1 MIHSNGTSKTERRK
15 HARFPVVGNL
25 IEPITLRYAVPKSP
39 GASKKVATSEAM
51 TQPAILTN
59 LSAGGMQ
66 LITFLAPPHAKRLDM
81 VLNLPGLDHMPVTGR
96 VVRVH
101 EKGETFVVGI
111 QFIKIPKK
119 HQKRI
124 NDMAVDNLD
133 CETRLSLGLPE
144 ACVRTCQ
151 FHPLC
156 HKPQK
161 APHWPPRA

>member
-1 MIHSNGTSKTERRK
+1 MIHRNGTHKSERRK
-15 HARFPVVGNL
+15 HARFPIVGNL
-25 IEPITLRYAVPKSP
+25 IEPITLRYAAPK
-39 GASKKVATSEAM
+39 AAKVEKKIATSDAL

-81 VLNLPGLDHMPVTGR
+81 ILNLPGLDHMPVTGR

-111 QFIKIPKK
+111 QFLKIQRR

-124 NDMAVDNLD
+124 NEMAVDNLD
-133 CETRLSLGLPE
+133 CETRLSLALPE
-144 ACVRTCQ
+144 ACVRACR
-151 FHPLC
+151 FNSLC
-156 HKPQK
+156 HKAQK

>member
-1 MIHSNGTSKTERRK
+1 MTHRNGTNPTERRK
-15 HARFPVVGNL
+15 HARFPIVSSL
-25 IEPITLRYAVPKSP
+25 IEPITLRYAAPKASR
-39 GASKKVATSEAM
+39 GARKVATTEAM

-81 VLNLPGLDHMPVTGR
+81 VLNLPGFDHMPVTGR

-101 EKGETFVVGI
+101 EKGETFVIGI
-111 QFIKIPKK
+111 EFLKIQKK

-124 NDMAVDNLD
+124 SEMAVDNLD
-133 CETRLSLGLPE
+133 CETRVSLSLPE
-144 ACVRTCQ
+144 ACVPNCR
-151 FHPLC
+151 FHLLC
-156 HKPQK
+156 HKAQK

>member
-1 MIHSNGTSKTERRK
+1 MTHRNGSDTKERRK
-15 HARFPVVGNL
+15 HARFAIVGNL
-25 IEPITLRYAVPKSP
+25 IEPITLRYAAPKGDGHKVPS
-39 GASKKVATSEAM
+39 ADAM

-59 LSAGGMQ
+59 LSGGGMQ

-81 VLNLPGLDHMPVTGR
+81 VLNLPGFDHMPVTGH

-111 QFIKIPKK
+111 QFVHIQEK
-119 HQKRI
+119 HQRRI

-133 CETRLSLGLPE
+133 CETRLALSLPE
-144 ACVRTCQ
+144 ACVKDCH

-156 HKPQK
+156 HKVQK
-161 APHWPPRA
+161 APHWHRR

>member
-1 MIHSNGTSKTERRK
+1 MSHRNGTDKTERRR
-15 HARFPVVGNL
+15 HARFALVGNL
-25 IEPITLRYAVPKSP
+25 IEPITLRYAPPKAT
-39 GASKKVATSEAM
+39 GKKIATNDAL

-81 VLNLPGLDHMPVTGR
+81 VINLPGLDHMPVTGR

-111 QFIKIPKK
+111 QFLKIQKK
-119 HQKRI
+119 HQRRI
-124 NDMAVDNLD
+124 EEMAADNSD
-133 CETRLSLGLPE
+133 CETRLALSLPE
-144 ACVRTCQ
+144 ACVRNCH
-151 FHPLC
+151 FHHLC

>member
-1 MIHSNGTSKTERRK
+1 MSHRNGTNGADRRK
-15 HARFPVVGNL
+15 HPRFALVGNL
-25 IEPITLRYAVPKSP
+25 IEPITLRYAPPKAT
-39 GASKKVATSEAM
+39 GKKIATGEAL

-111 QFIKIPKK
+111 QFLKIQKR

-124 NDMAVDNLD
+124 NEMAADNTD
-133 CETRLSLGLPE
+133 CETRLALSLPE
-144 ACVRTCQ
+144 ACVKECQ
-151 FHPLC
+151 FHHLC

-161 APHWPPRA
+161 APHWRSRA

>member
-1 MIHSNGTSKTERRK
+1 MTHRNGTDRTERRK
-15 HARFPVVGNL
+15 HPRFALVGNL
-25 IEPITLRYAVPKSP
+25 IEPITLRYAPPKTSAP
-39 GASKKVATSEAM
+39 AKKIASGSSL

-111 QFIKIPKK
+111 QFLKIAKK
-119 HQKRI
+119 HQSRI
-124 NDMAVDNLD
+124 NTMAMDNLD
-133 CETRLSLGLPE
+133 CETRLSLALPE
-144 ACVRTCQ
+144 ACVRACR
-151 FHPLC
+151 FNDLC

-161 APHWPPRA
+161 APHWSR